1 VVTGDPPRGADLVA
15 YLGDHAPFQSMV
27 PEALTELAAAATTHT
42 FAAGELIVDYSVRV
56 PDEVWM
62 LFSGHVAL
70 VTGPGGGDEP
80 VDSVTPGGIF
90 GYFPLL
96 TGGRVQFAARATES
110 STLLRLPGS
119 LVRSE
124 FTKPAG
130 LSFLATSAW
139 DIISG
144 RSPSQQPSL
153 TAVGDLVCAEP
164 VFTTPD
170 TTVRDAV
177 KHMTEQRASY
187 ALIPLPGGEFGI
199 FTDRDLRTRVVAA
212 GVGLDTAI
220 AQVMSAPA
228 RTVSA
233 DRAAATVLMDML
245 ESGLRHMPVLTAAG
259 RALGVVED
267 RDLVASSTRQSF
279 LLRRSIGLAAN
290 VTELQAAAGRVTDL
304 AVDLFRGG
312 TDAAGTSGV
321 LSVMIDA
328 VVRRALELELADQ
341 VGQWRHQFAWLT
353 MGSIARR
360 EAMPSSDV
368 DSALSWS
375 DDMGAEKG
383 RFMRIAARV
392 HATLDRCGLPA
403 DSNGAVASKP
413 RFARSCSEWS
423 TAAAGW
429 LDDPMKD
436 RGLVMSSLLLDARV
450 VWGDPVLHTVPAAFS
465 QMPVD
470 HPNALR
476 LQLLDAL
483 SDKVRTR
490 SLRDVVARR
499 GGTFDLKH
507 HALTPIVNLAR
518 WGGLTVG
525 LVSASTPA
533 RLEAAA
539 GNGLLFEADAKILRE
554 VFDVLQKLRMAHQIE
569 QISAGLTPGD
579 IIVMS
584 DLSPMNRSLLN
595 DGVREVAAV
604 QRRVRHVAV
613 TTAGRGG
620 VGG

>member
-1 VVTGDPPRGADLVA
+1 
-15 YLGDHAPFQSMV
+15 
-27 PEALTELAAAATTHT
+27 
-42 FAAGELIVDYSVRV
+42 
-56 PDEVWM
+56 
-62 LFSGHVAL
+62 
-70 VTGPGGGDEP
+70 
-80 VDSVTPGGIF
+80 
-90 GYFPLL
+90 
-96 TGGRVQFAARATES
+96 
-110 STLLRLPGS
+110 
-119 LVRSE
+119 
-124 FTKPAG
+124 
-130 LSFLATSAW
+130 
-139 DIISG
+139 
-144 RSPSQQPSL
+144 
-153 TAVGDLVCAEP
+153 
-164 VFTTPD
+164 
-170 TTVRDAV
+170 
-177 KHMTEQRASY
+177 
-187 ALIPLPGGEFGI
+187 
-199 FTDRDLRTRVVAA
+199 
-212 GVGLDTAI
+212 
-220 AQVMSAPA
+220 VMSAPA

-267 RDLVASSTRQSF
+267 TDLVASSTRQSF
-279 LLRRSIGLAAN
+279 LLRRSIGMAAN
-290 VTELQAAAGRVTDL
+290 VTELQTAAGRVTDL

-328 VVRRALELELADQ
+328 VVRRALELELAEQ
-341 VGQWRHQFAWLT
+341 VGQWRHRFAWLT

-375 DDMGAEKG
+375 DDMNAEKG
-383 RFMRIAARV
+383 RFTRIAARV
-392 HATLDRCGLPA
+392 HATLDRCCLPS

-436 RGLVMSSLLLDARV
+436 HGLVMSSLLLDARV

-465 QMPVD
+465 RMPVD

-483 SDKVRTR
+483 SGKVRTR

-499 GGTFDLKH
+499 GGTLDLKH
-507 HALTPIVNLAR
+507 HVLTPIVNLAR

-533 RLEAAA
+533 RAA
-539 GNGLLFEADAKILRE
+539 GNGLLSEADAKILRE
-554 VFDVLQKLRMAHQIE
+554 VFDVLQKLRMAHQIQ

-584 DLSPMNRSLLN
+584 DLSPLNRSLLN

-620 VGG
+620 VG